1 MDQAE
6 RMLAIIERNEGHA
19 LTGENRELCL
29 ARFHWILEKEGF
41 DPSGYSD
48 EVLAGQLKKS
58 MRGAKASRN

>member
-6 RMLAIIERNEGHA
+6 RMLAIIERNEGRA

-29 ARFHWILEKEGF
+29 AGFRWILEEEGL

-58 MRGAKASRN
+58 MCGAKASRN